1 MIPDRCINTNLFI
14 QTIER
19 YLSRENVGE
28 MKILSKAL
36 EKFQINYLVAVPILW
51 NSMILWMPFIIV
63 QGQVGSSSLQEPS
76 AGEGALSINRTL
88 DRSANEPIRQEAVI
102 TGSFGDN
109 SRYNI

>member
-19 YLSRENVGE
+19 YLSRESLGE

-36 EKFQINYLVAVPILW
+36 ETFQINYLVAIPILW
-51 NSMILWMPFIIV
+51 NSMVLWMPFIIV

-76 AGEGALSINRTL
+76 AGGGALSINRTL
-88 DRSANEPIRQEAVI
+88 DRSANEPISQEAVI